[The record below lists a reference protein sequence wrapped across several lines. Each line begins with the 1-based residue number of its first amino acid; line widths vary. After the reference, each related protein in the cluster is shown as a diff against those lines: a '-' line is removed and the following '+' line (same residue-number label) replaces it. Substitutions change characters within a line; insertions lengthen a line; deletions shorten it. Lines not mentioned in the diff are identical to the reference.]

1 MKTFI
6 YMKETENRA
15 IVEEEE
21 TIYEYIY
28 VYIKLGKINI
38 LIKGIFLYCFGNV
51 FLMYILKWVQYHMKY
66 AQMLRF
72 LFCIYFYSRCGRA
85 YP

>member
-15 IVEEEE
+15 IAEEEE

-28 VYIKLGKINI
+28 VYIRLGKINI
-38 LIKGIFLYCFGNV
+38 LIKGIFLYWF
-51 FLMYILKWVQYHMKY
+51 
-66 AQMLRF
+66 
-72 LFCIYFYSRCGRA
+72 
-85 YP
+85 